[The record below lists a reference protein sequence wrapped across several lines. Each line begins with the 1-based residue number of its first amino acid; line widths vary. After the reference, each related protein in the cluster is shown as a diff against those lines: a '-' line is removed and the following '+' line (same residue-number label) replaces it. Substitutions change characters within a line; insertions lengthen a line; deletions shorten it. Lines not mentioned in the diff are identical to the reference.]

1 MRILLLFILFPVIVI
16 SQEPTL
22 LSGKVL
28 TAKDDVEGVNIINQT
43 SRVGTVTDV
52 NGNFS
57 IPVRMADSLRISA
70 VQFAPQTILI
80 TEDILE
86 KGAITIVL
94 KPSLS
99 ELQEVTISDGGLTGD
114 IKKDMDGVAIDE
126 SMMGYEPN
134 YLPAR
139 KRRFTVEERKLYTA
153 TTRGADQVGQD
164 NLRLD
169 FSFDKILNGLS
180 GKTKKLK
187 KHLKTSQYEKRVV
200 YFKNK
205 FGNEMYVQTL
215 KIPVDYI
222 DDFIFWL
229 LKDKEAFEELDLEN
243 ELEVID
249 FLLQKAPQYR
259 ALKANEKKKVDVDE

>member
-1 MRILLLFILFPVIVI
+1 M
-16 SQEPTL
+16 
-22 LSGKVL
+22 
-28 TAKDDVEGVNIINQT
+28 NIINQT

-126 SMMGYEPN
+126 SMMGMSPTIYQLE
-134 YLPAR
+134 
-139 KRRFTVEERKLYTA
+139 KGV
-153 TTRGADQVGQD
+153 
-164 NLRLD
+164 LR
-169 FSFDKILNGLS
+169 
-180 GKTKKLK
+180 
-187 KHLKTSQYEKRVV
+187 
-200 YFKNK
+200 
-205 FGNEMYVQTL
+205 
-215 KIPVDYI
+215 
-222 DDFIFWL
+222 
-229 LKDKEAFEELDLEN
+229 
-243 ELEVID
+243 
-249 FLLQKAPQYR
+249 
-259 ALKANEKKKVDVDE
+259 